1 VGPLSINVLSTELAN
16 QIAAGEVIERP
27 SSAVKELIENSLDA
41 GATHISIEIAQGGL
55 TLLRVTDD
63 GLGMSGDDLR
73 LCLLRHAT
81 SKLQTIDDL
90 FSITTLGFRGEA
102 LPSIA
107 AVSHLTLQSRL
118 RVAEEGQEIICSGG
132 QILDSR
138 PVGMPPGTT
147 VAVRDLFFNTPA
159 RLKFMK
165 SASAEGQ
172 KVLQVVERI
181 ALSHP
186 STRFTLKID
195 DRVVLQTQGNNNLV
209 DAALSVYGV
218 AVAKQLHYFAPQGA
232 RSLTLSGVLGDFS
245 LHRHNRLWQT
255 IYLNGRYIESR
266 RLSAILEQAYRTLL
280 PPKRSP
286 VAILHL
292 QVPASEVDVN
302 VHPTK
307 VEVRFRDEQAICG
320 AFMNILRQ
328 QLEVIAGRQV
338 GRDQTPVAGKVT
350 RPELIPWQQAAPHIF
365 VERREQSIPSQL
377 TILPP
382 TAPYRLIGQFGL
394 SYILIEKQGRLL
406 IVDQHAA
413 HERVLWEQFMT
424 HSHGVQAL
432 SIPIPI
438 DFGPAG
444 YELAPQLTQLEN
456 LGFALEHFGGNT
468 YLLRTMPTTYLG
480 NFNAEVVREIALG
493 IESDHAPN
501 WEETFAAK
509 LACRAAI
516 KAGTRLSPSEMVEL
530 LDKLYATNLPV
541 TCPHGR
547 PIEISFTE
555 DELYKLFHP
564 K

>member
-1 VGPLSINVLSTELAN
+1 MKLVTINVLSTELAN

-27 SSAVKELIENSLDA
+27 SSAVKELMENALDA
-41 GATHISIEIAQGGL
+41 GATEVSVEITKGGL
-55 TLLRVTDD
+55 SLLRVTDD
-63 GLGMSGDDLR
+63 GSGMSAEDLR

-90 FSITTLGFRGEA
+90 FAMTTLGFRGEA

-107 AVSHLTLQSRL
+107 SVSHLTIQSRL
-118 RVAEEGQEIICSGG
+118 RSVEGGHEIRCSAGQVVAA
-132 QILDSR
+132 R
-138 PVGMPPGTT
+138 PVGRPTGTT
-147 VAVRDLFFNTPA
+147 VEVRDLFFNTPA

-165 SASAEGQ
+165 SETAEGQ

-186 STRFTLKID
+186 RTRFTLKID

-209 DAALSVYGV
+209 DTALAVYGV
-218 AVAKQLHYFAPQGA
+218 GVAKHLHYFAPQGGGIL
-232 RSLTLSGVLGDFS
+232 SLSGVLGDFS
-245 LHRHNRLWQT
+245 LHRHNRLWQS

-266 RLSAILEQAYRTLL
+266 RLGAILEQAYRTLL

-286 VAILHL
+286 VAVLHL
-292 QVPASEVDVN
+292 QVPASEVDLN

-307 VEVRFRDEQAICG
+307 IEVRFRDEQAICG

-328 QLEVIAGRQV
+328 QLEVVAGRQV
-338 GRDQTPVAGKVT
+338 GRGEAAQGGQVATPEYA
-350 RPELIPWQQAAPHIF
+350 RYEPAAPNLF
-365 VERREQSIPSQL
+365 VQRGEQGIPSQL

-382 TAPYRLIGQFGL
+382 TAPYRLIGQVCL
-394 SYILIEKQGRLL
+394 SYILVEKQGSVV

-432 SIPIPI
+432 SIPISI

-444 YELAPQLTQLEN
+444 YNLAPRLAEMER
-456 LGFALEHFGGNT
+456 LGFSFEHFGGNT
-468 YLLRTMPTTYLG
+468 YLLRTMPATYLG
-480 NFNAEVVREIALG
+480 TFDAEVLREIAL
-493 IESDHAPN
+493 EHDADQTPN
-501 WEETFAAK
+501 WEEAVAAR

-516 KAGTRLSPSEMVEL
+516 KAGVRLSPSEMVEL

-555 DELYKLFHP
+555 EALYKLFHP